1 MFLVGSAACVVESI
15 GPLNITTLGRR
26 GPDLGTVRAA
36 RLARPSRRRRLEPPS
51 PTATV
56 QQVPRPI
63 PPLPEH
69 RSALQRTLGV
79 STSSSPRSLTLWFCA
94 SVPASCKPIRG
105 ESSIWRSARRCRF
118 FPPSEISIDRG
129 ANQRNTHPVDAASP
143 LWSSSLT
150 STRWTS
156 NRQRRNMNRHTFA
169 SNETGAMSDLTAELR
184 DRRFRRTRVCQR
196 RTDDR
201 LGWPVGHGTHVRRL
215 PVGECPSPGPETRH
229 CPASILQCNV
239 ELRIPTRA

>member
-1 MFLVGSAACVVESI
+1 MFLGGSAACVVESI

-79 STSSSPRSLTLWFCA
+79 STSSSPRGLTLWFCA
-94 SVPASCKPIRG
+94 SVPAFCKPIRG

-143 LWSSSLT
+143 LWPSCLT
-150 STRWTS
+150 STRWAAQRS
-156 NRQRRNMNRHTFA
+156 NPTLPPFPPRQNGG
-169 SNETGAMSDLTAELR
+169 SYCGAGGLTPSACVDFELGG
-184 DRRFRRTRVCQR
+184 
-196 RTDDR
+196 
-201 LGWPVGHGTHVRRL
+201 L
-215 PVGECPSPGPETRH
+215 
-229 CPASILQCNV
+229 
-239 ELRIPTRA
+239 

>member
-26 GPDLGTVRAA
+26 GPDLRTVRAA
-36 RLARPSRRRRLEPPS
+36 RLARPLRRRRLEPPS

-79 STSSSPRSLTLWFCA
+79 STSSSPRSLTLWFCP

-105 ESSIWRSARRCRF
+105 ESSIWRSARGCRF

-129 ANQRNTHPVDAASP
+129 ANQRNTHPVDAA

-150 STRWTS
+150 STRWAAQRS
-156 NRQRRNMNRHTFA
+156 NPTLPPFPPRQNMAVHLA
-169 SNETGAMSDLTAELR
+169 ALA
-184 DRRFRRTRVCQR
+184 V
-196 RTDDR
+196 
-201 LGWPVGHGTHVRRL
+201 
-215 PVGECPSPGPETRH
+215 
-229 CPASILQCNV
+229 
-239 ELRIPTRA
+239 

>member
-1 MFLVGSAACVVESI
+1 MFLVGSVACVVESI

-79 STSSSPRSLTLWFCA
+79 STSSSPRSLTLWF
-94 SVPASCKPIRG
+94 VHRFRRPAN
-105 ESSIWRSARRCRF
+105 RSAASQVSGD
-118 FPPSEISIDRG
+118 PPSDAGSSRPARYPLIGVQII
-129 ANQRNTHPVDAASP
+129 RNTHPVDVASP

-150 STRWTS
+150 SRRRAAQRS
-156 NRQRRNMNRHTFA
+156 NPTLPPFPPRQNMAVHIA
-169 SNETGAMSDLTAELR
+169 ALA
-184 DRRFRRTRVCQR
+184 V
-196 RTDDR
+196 
-201 LGWPVGHGTHVRRL
+201 
-215 PVGECPSPGPETRH
+215 
-229 CPASILQCNV
+229 
-239 ELRIPTRA
+239 

>member
-51 PTATV
+51 PRATV

-94 SVPASCKPIRG
+94 SVPAFCKPIRG

-118 FPPSEISIDRG
+118 FPPSEIPIDRG
-129 ANQRNTHPVDAASP
+129 ADQRNTLPVDAASP
-143 LWSSSLT
+143 VCSSPLT
-150 STRWTS
+150 STRWAAQWS
-156 NRQRRNMNRHTFA
+156 NPTLSPSRSRRRYGD
-169 SNETGAMSDLTAELR
+169 SSCGAGGLVPSARAELE
-184 DRRFRRTRVCQR
+184 QGG
-196 RTDDR
+196 
-201 LGWPVGHGTHVRRL
+201 L
-215 PVGECPSPGPETRH
+215 
-229 CPASILQCNV
+229 
-239 ELRIPTRA
+239 

>member
-26 GPDLGTVRAA
+26 RPDLGTVRAA
-36 RLARPSRRRRLEPPS
+36 RRARPLRPRRLEPPS

-79 STSSSPRSLTLWFCA
+79 STSSSPRSLTVWFCA

-150 STRWTS
+150 STRWAAQRS
-156 NRQRRNMNRHTFA
+156 NPTLPPFPSRQNMAVHLA
-169 SNETGAMSDLTAELR
+169 ALA
-184 DRRFRRTRVCQR
+184 V
-196 RTDDR
+196 
-201 LGWPVGHGTHVRRL
+201 
-215 PVGECPSPGPETRH
+215 
-229 CPASILQCNV
+229 
-239 ELRIPTRA
+239 